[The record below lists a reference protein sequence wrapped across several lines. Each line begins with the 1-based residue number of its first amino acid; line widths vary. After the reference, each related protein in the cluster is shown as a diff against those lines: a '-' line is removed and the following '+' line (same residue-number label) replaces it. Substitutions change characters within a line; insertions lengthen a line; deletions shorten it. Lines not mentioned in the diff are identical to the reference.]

1 MWLKDQD
8 AVWKPAEV
16 KSVSNCIKSQT
27 FRLKPVEAK
36 SICIKSKPFKS
47 KVVTAYNGKSVE
59 VEDEGGDRQT
69 ITVKDEQTDL
79 PPLRWTD
86 IINTEILFPCHERYH
101 NPGSSSQES
110 RHPDW

>member
-79 PPLRWTD
+79 PPLRWTHT
-86 IINTEILFPCHERYH
+86 IINNEILSPYHERYQ
-101 NPGSSSQES
+101 NPDSPQES

>member
-16 KSVSNCIKSQT
+16 KIPILIKSSPFQSKHAEIKSVPILIKSQ
-27 FRLKPVEAK
+27 
-36 SICIKSKPFKS
+36 PFHS

-79 PPLRWTD
+79 PPLR
-86 IINTEILFPCHERYH
+86 LA
-101 NPGSSSQES
+101 
-110 RHPDW
+110 RHF

>member
-1 MWLKDQD
+1 M
-8 AVWKPAEV
+8 E
-16 KSVSNCIKSQT
+16 SVPI
-27 FRLKPVEAK
+27 LV
-36 SICIKSKPFKS
+36 KSKPFQS

-86 IINTEILFPCHERYH
+86 IIINMEVLFSFHECY
-101 NPGSSSQES
+101 
-110 RHPDW
+110 